1 MLVVKPSLPQ
11 YSCIQIWKEKV
22 WEVLSHAVMSRRQT
36 VDRRCQTV
44 SDSQI
49 HIGQSPVSQTMSC
62 VNIDLANISA
72 SSPQTDIIQHRASQC
87 FIGQSL
93 LISSHM
99 TRSLRLLPSYWTW
112 SASFP
117 GLPCGLGMR
126 LGQDQILEAV
136 KGWNVATQYCVMDYK
151 TAGWHTFGT
160 RDRYSCLSTS
170 NSPFVASVIR

>member
-1 MLVVKPSLPQ
+1 MYTNMEGKGLGSLVTCSDVKETDGWQ
-11 YSCIQIWKEKV
+11 
-22 WEVLSHAVMSRRQT
+22 A
-36 VDRRCQTV
+36 V

-72 SSPQTDIIQHRASQC
+72 SSPQTLYNIGPHSTPLARASC
-87 FIGQSL
+87 VY

-112 SASFP
+112 SPSFP

-151 TAGWHTFGT
+151 TEGWHTFGT